1 MLDNQFSILYICG
14 MTYLILKSL
23 HLIFI
28 VTWFAGLF
36 YIVRIFIY
44 QVECNLKPEPDRSIL
59 VKEYKKNARPLWYG
73 ITWPSMILTV
83 IFGTSLLIYNPALL
97 KMPFMHVKLGLVIG
111 LIVYHFICHSIYKK
125 LQRDIYS
132 LTSMRLRIWNEVATL
147 FLFAIIFVIVMK
159 QYINWYYAL
168 AGFIVLIGLTW
179 WGIVAYKKRREK

>member
-1 MLDNQFSILYICG
+1 

-23 HLIFI
+23 HLIFM

-44 QVECNLKPEPDRSIL
+44 QVESNLKPEPDRSIL
-59 VKEYKKNARPLWYG
+59 LKEYKKNARPLWYG

-97 KMPFMHVKLGLVIG
+97 KMPFMHVKLGLVIL
-111 LIVYHFICHSIYKK
+111 LIVYHFICHSIYNK
-125 LQRDIYS
+125 LQNDIYS
-132 LTSMRLRIWNEVATL
+132 ITSIRLRVWNEVATL
-147 FLFAIIFVIVMK
+147 FLFSIIFVIVMK

>member
-1 MLDNQFSILYICG
+1 
-14 MTYLILKSL
+14 MTYLIVKSL

-44 QVECNLKPEPDRSIL
+44 QIESNLKAEPEKSIL
-59 VKEYKKNARPLWYG
+59 VKEYKKNARPLWFG
-73 ITWPSMILTV
+73 ITWPSMILTL
-83 IFGTSLLIYNPALL
+83 IFGTSLLIIRPELL
-97 KMPFMHVKLGLVIG
+97 KMPFMHVKLALVSL
-111 LIVYHFICHSIYKK
+111 LIAYHFICHSIYKK
-125 LQRDIYS
+125 LQQDIYS
-132 LTSMRLRIWNEVATL
+132 ITSMRLRMWNEVATL

-168 AGFIVLIGLTW
+168 AGFVLLIALTW

>member
-1 MLDNQFSILYICG
+1 MA
-14 MTYLILKSL
+14 YLIIKSL

-44 QVECNLKPEPDRSIL
+44 QVESNAKSEPEKGIL

-83 IFGTSLLIYNPALL
+83 IFGTVLLIIRPELL
-97 KMPFMHVKLGLVIG
+97 KLPFMHVKLGLVIL
-111 LIVYHFICHSIYKK
+111 LIVYHFICHSIYKS
-125 LQRDIYS
+125 LQKDIYS
-132 LTSMRLRIWNEVATL
+132 ISSMRLRMWNEVATL
-147 FLFAIIFVIVMK
+147 FLFSIIFVIVMK